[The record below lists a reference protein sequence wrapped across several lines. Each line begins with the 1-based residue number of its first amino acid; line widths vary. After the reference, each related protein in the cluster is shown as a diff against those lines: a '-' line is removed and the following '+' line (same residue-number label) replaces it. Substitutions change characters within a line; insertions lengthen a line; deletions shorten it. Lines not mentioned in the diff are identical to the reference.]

1 MNVLAEKGWI
11 DRDELYVDG
20 TKIESKAN
28 RYTFVWRKAIEREL
42 GKIREKARTL
52 LGLESGYA
60 TKGKLAVQVEL
71 LEKEISEEG
80 LTVQKGRGH
89 HKPAKIRERDER
101 KALLERWESYEQKK
115 RTLGD
120 KRNKIGRAHV

>member
-1 MNVLAEKGWI
+1 MNVLVKKGWI

-20 TKIESKAN
+20 TKIESRAN
-28 RYTFVWRKAIEREL
+28 RYTFVWRKAVEREL
-42 GKIREKARTL
+42 GKIREKARSL

-60 TKGKLAVQVEL
+60 TKGKLAEQVES

-89 HKPAKIRERDER
+89 HKP
-101 KALLERWESYEQKK
+101 
-115 RTLGD
+115 
-120 KRNKIGRAHV
+120 